1 MRPDREMYY
10 RFFVSIIIS
19 TLIIAVIYNSISS
32 DLYALKVKSV
42 KLCEKSTSDG
52 ITTETCCQLETDS
65 STEKT
70 TQYCTE
76 CKTTSRGEDLG
87 CTHSQTD
94 VGLTINGGELGIKPI
109 GPKVSTDK
117 LSDDNKVQ
125 VPKGFDLKNDNLLTK
140 DKEIATED
148 SQVTTNEG
156 GKDNDSVARKEL
168 DTRKELESQ
177 DKLGNFEIQDLMSD
191 YKNDT
196 QH

>member
-1 MRPDREMYY
+1 MRADREMYA
-10 RFFVSIIIS
+10 RFLLLMIIS
-19 TLIIAVIYNSISS
+19 TLIVAVIYSSISS
-32 DLYALKVKSV
+32 DLYALKVRSV

-52 ITTETCCQLETDS
+52 ITTETCCSLETDS

-94 VGLTINGGELGIKPI
+94 VGLTLDGGELGIKPI

-125 VPKGFDLKNDNLLTK
+125 VPKGFDLKNELKNEDGVTIG
-140 DKEIATED
+140 DK
-148 SQVTTNEG
+148 G
-156 GKDNDSVARKEL
+156 GKDNDSVAKK
-168 DTRKELESQ
+168 DLENQ

-196 QH
+196 FALSGQRLKYYG

>member
-1 MRPDREMYY
+1 MRADREMYA
-10 RFFVSIIIS
+10 RFLLLMIIS
-19 TLIIAVIYNSISS
+19 TLIVAVIYSSISS
-32 DLYALKVKSV
+32 DLYALKVRSV

-52 ITTETCCQLETDS
+52 ITTETCCSLETDS

-94 VGLTINGGELGIKPI
+94 VGLTLDGGELGIQPI

-125 VPKGFDLKNDNLLTK
+125 VPKGFDLKNELKN
-140 DKEIATED
+140 ED
-148 SQVTTNEG
+148 GVTIGDQG
-156 GKDNDSVARKEL
+156 GKDNDSVAKK
-168 DTRKELESQ
+168 DLENQ

-196 QH
+196 FALSGQRLKYYG

>member
-1 MRPDREMYY
+1 MRADREMYA
-10 RFFVSIIIS
+10 RFLLLMIIS
-19 TLIIAVIYNSISS
+19 TLIVAVIYSSISS
-32 DLYALKVKSV
+32 DLYALKVRSV

-52 ITTETCCQLETDS
+52 ITTETCCSLETDS

-94 VGLTINGGELGIKPI
+94 VGLTLDGGELGIKPI
-109 GPKVSTDK
+109 DPKVSTDK

-125 VPKGFDLKNDNLLTK
+125 VPKGFDLKNELKNEDGVTIG
-140 DKEIATED
+140 DK
-148 SQVTTNEG
+148 G
-156 GKDNDSVARKEL
+156 GKDNDSVAKK
-168 DTRKELESQ
+168 DLENQ

-196 QH
+196 FALSGQRLKYYG

>member
-1 MRPDREMYY
+1 MYP
-10 RFFVSIIIS
+10 RLLILMIIS
-19 TLIIAVIYNSISS
+19 TLAIGLISSSISS
-32 DLYALKVKSV
+32 DSYALKVKSV
-42 KLCEKSTSDG
+42 KLCEKSTADG

-76 CKTTSRGEDLG
+76 CKTTSKGEDLG

-94 VGLTINGGELGIKPI
+94 VGLTINGGVLGIKPV

-125 VPKGFDLKNDNLLTK
+125 APKGFDLKNDNLLTK
-140 DKEIATED
+140 DNEIATED
-148 SQVTTNEG
+148 SQVTTDEG

-177 DKLGNFEIQDLMSD
+177 DKLGNFEIQDLLSD
-191 YKNDT
+191 KENKTID
-196 QH
+196 

>member
-1 MRPDREMYY
+1 MRADREMYA
-10 RFFVSIIIS
+10 RFLVLLIIS
-19 TLIIAVIYNSISS
+19 TLIVAVIYSSISS
-32 DLYALKVKSV
+32 DLYALKVRSV

-52 ITTETCCQLETDS
+52 ITTETCCSLETDS

-94 VGLTINGGELGIKPI
+94 VGLTLDGGELGIKPI

-125 VPKGFDLKNDNLLTK
+125 VPKGFDLKNELKNEDGVTIG
-140 DKEIATED
+140 DK
-148 SQVTTNEG
+148 G
-156 GKDNDSVARKEL
+156 GKDNDSVAKK
-168 DTRKELESQ
+168 DLENQ

-196 QH
+196 FALSGQRLKYYG

>member
-1 MRPDREMYY
+1 M
-10 RFFVSIIIS
+10 
-19 TLIIAVIYNSISS
+19 
-32 DLYALKVKSV
+32 
-42 KLCEKSTSDG
+42 
-52 ITTETCCQLETDS
+52 ETCCQLETDS

-76 CKTTSRGEDLG
+76 CKTASGGEDLG
-87 CTHSQTD
+87 CTHTQTD
-94 VGLTINGGELGIKPI
+94 VGLTINDGKLGIKDI

-117 LSDDNKVQ
+117 LSDDNKV
-125 VPKGFDLKNDNLLTK
+125 PKN
-140 DKEIATED
+140 EI
-148 SQVTTNEG
+148 
-156 GKDNDSVARKEL
+156 RKEL

>member
-1 MRPDREMYY
+1 MRADREMYA
-10 RFFVSIIIS
+10 RFLVLMIIS
-19 TLIIAVIYNSISS
+19 TLIVAVIYSSISS
-32 DLYALKVKSV
+32 DLYALKVRSV
-42 KLCEKSTSDG
+42 KLCEQSTSDG
-52 ITTETCCQLETDS
+52 ITTETCCSLETDS

-94 VGLTINGGELGIKPI
+94 VGLTLDGGELGIKPI

-125 VPKGFDLKNDNLLTK
+125 VPKGFDLKN
-140 DKEIATED
+140 ED
-148 SQVTTNEG
+148 GVTIGDHG
-156 GKDNDSVARKEL
+156 GKDNDSVAK
-168 DTRKELESQ
+168 KHLENQ
-177 DKLGNFEIQDLMSD
+177 DKLGKFEIQDLMSD

-196 QH
+196 LR

>member
-1 MRPDREMYY
+1 MYT
-10 RFFVSIIIS
+10 RFFVLMIIS
-19 TLIIAVIYNSISS
+19 TFIIAVIYSSITS

-42 KLCEKSTSDG
+42 KLCDKSTADG
-52 ITTETCCQLETDS
+52 ITTETYCQLETDS

-76 CKTTSRGEDLG
+76 CKTASKGEDLG

-94 VGLTINGGELGIKPI
+94 VGLTINDGRLGIQPI

-125 VPKGFDLKNDNLLTK
+125 VPRGFDLKNDNLLTK
-140 DKEIATED
+140 DNEIATED

-156 GKDNDSVARKEL
+156 SKGNDTVAKKD
-168 DTRKELESQ
+168 LENQ

-196 QH
+196 LH

>member
-1 MRPDREMYY
+1 MYN
-10 RFFVSIIIS
+10 RFF
-19 TLIIAVIYNSISS
+19 LLVILMFMVTVVYSSISP

-42 KLCEKSTSDG
+42 KLCETSSADG

-76 CKTTSRGEDLG
+76 CKTTSKGEDLG

-94 VGLTINGGELGIKPI
+94 VGLTISDGKLGIQPI

-117 LSDDNKVQ
+117 LSDNKVQ
-125 VPKGFDLKNDNLLTK
+125 VPKDFDLKNDKLSTK
-140 DKEIATED
+140 DNGIATQDNQEA
-148 SQVTTNEG
+148 TNAVINN
-156 GKDNDSVARKEL
+156 ND
-168 DTRKELESQ
+168 TFIRKELENQ

-191 YKNDT
+191 YKNDSRD
-196 QH
+196 

>member
-1 MRPDREMYY
+1 MRADREMYA
-10 RFFVSIIIS
+10 RFLVLLIIS
-19 TLIIAVIYNSISS
+19 TLIVAVIYSSISS
-32 DLYALKVKSV
+32 DLYALKVRSV

-52 ITTETCCQLETDS
+52 ITTETCCSLETDS

-94 VGLTINGGELGIKPI
+94 VGLTLDGGELGIQPI

-117 LSDDNKVQ
+117 LSDDNKVE
-125 VPKGFDLKNDNLLTK
+125 VPKGFDLKNELKN
-140 DKEIATED
+140 ED
-148 SQVTTNEG
+148 GVTIGDQG
-156 GKDNDSVARKEL
+156 GKDNDSVAKK
-168 DTRKELESQ
+168 DLENQ

-196 QH
+196 FALSGQRLKYYG

>member
-1 MRPDREMYY
+1 MRADREMYA
-10 RFFVSIIIS
+10 RFLLLMIIS
-19 TLIIAVIYNSISS
+19 TLIVAVIYSSISS
-32 DLYALKVKSV
+32 DLYALKVRSV

-52 ITTETCCQLETDS
+52 ITTETCCSLETDS

-94 VGLTINGGELGIKPI
+94 VGLTLDGGELGIQPI

-125 VPKGFDLKNDNLLTK
+125 VPKGFDLKNELKNEDGVTIG
-140 DKEIATED
+140 DK
-148 SQVTTNEG
+148 G
-156 GKDNDSVARKEL
+156 GKDNDSVAKK
-168 DTRKELESQ
+168 DLENQ

-196 QH
+196 FALSGQRLKYYG

>member
-1 MRPDREMYY
+1 MRADREMYA
-10 RFFVSIIIS
+10 RFLVLLIIS
-19 TLIIAVIYNSISS
+19 TLIVAVIYSSISS
-32 DLYALKVKSV
+32 DLYALKVRSV

-52 ITTETCCQLETDS
+52 ITTETCCSLETDS

-76 CKTTSRGEDLG
+76 CKTTSKDEDLG

-94 VGLTINGGELGIKPI
+94 VGLTLDGGELGIKPI

-125 VPKGFDLKNDNLLTK
+125 VPKGFDLKNELKNEDGVTIG
-140 DKEIATED
+140 DK
-148 SQVTTNEG
+148 G
-156 GKDNDSVARKEL
+156 GKDNDSVAKK
-168 DTRKELESQ
+168 DLENQ

-196 QH
+196 FALSGQRLKYYG